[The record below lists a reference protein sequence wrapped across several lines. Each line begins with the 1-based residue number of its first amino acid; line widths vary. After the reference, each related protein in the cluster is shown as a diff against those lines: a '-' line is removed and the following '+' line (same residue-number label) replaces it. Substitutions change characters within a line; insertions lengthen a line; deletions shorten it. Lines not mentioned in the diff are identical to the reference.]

1 MHMKNIK
8 KKIEKIWA
16 KLLHQKSINYLLR
29 SKIDQNMAITNSNLT
44 ASFMGNRQL
53 ANHNTADIKHNLI
66 KIAEKN
72 LPVNGLDQE
81 NIEVVFLQHQ
91 QKLNKQLLENSKAIL
106 QALEQLQ
113 LAHKRVMRTNE
124 DIIKFNTSLINSTS
138 EILEKDQLPETMKLN
153 KDQMVAE
160 LEKVQFKQNIIDK
173 ETQKLLLRN
182 ETVSKNNENLSAELN
197 IKREKINQNRTLVS
211 TLRADLSVFLE

>member
-1 MHMKNIK
+1 MKNIK
-8 KKIEKIWA
+8 NKIEKIWA